1 MSHDLYDIL
10 GRLSAIEEGA
20 VTPVSVKHGLNP
32 QQKAADQLPALFQP
46 RRISVLKSRTDPKHP
61 MAGKMVGD
69 SVEDDRLALEEAMT
83 DIEEDM
89 LSKVKRDFVDYL
101 DSLERKASR
110 ELSDRAPDREL
121 QAKARQ
127 EIHTDDPTEED
138 QVDEDPTQQEL
149 SVHEPPAPITDPV
162 LPEGAP
168 VKTYAMEDG
177 TQLEC
182 WGDSKRGF
190 ELRRGSRSLPT
201 RFGSIDDADMAVKLF
216 QRRPRQDLSA
226 DYIEER

>member
-1 MSHDLYDIL
+1 MSNDLYDIL

-32 QQKAADQLPALFQP
+32 QQRAADQLPALFRP
-46 RRISVLKSRTDPKHP
+46 RGIQVLRSKTDPTHP

-121 QAKARQ
+121 QAKAKQ
-127 EIHTDDPTEED
+127 EIHRDDPTEED

-149 SVHEPPAPITDPV
+149 SVHTPPEPLTDPV

-168 VKTYAMEDG
+168 VKIYAMEDG
-177 TQLEC
+177 IELEC
-182 WGDSKRGF
+182 WGDRDRGF
-190 ELRRGSRSLPT
+190 EIRRGGRALPSRF
-201 RFGSIDDADMAVKLF
+201 RSIDDADMAVRLF
-216 QRRPRQDLSA
+216 QRRGNRDRSA
-226 DYIEER
+226 DYVEER